1 MTMHLTRTGTATGH
15 VFRIERTRG
24 PRWYVKYRLP
34 DGRQVQRLLGP
45 AWTQSGRPAA
55 GHWTKRLAE
64 AELRR
69 ILTDAL
75 RGVLPGMVR
84 TGVTFEQAAAEWLRY
99 AEHERDVKPST
110 LDDYN
115 NMVRVLNR
123 GLGHLRLE
131 DITVDT
137 LERWRDG
144 YTKERHP
151 ANRTLLK
158 YTIALGGI
166 FKRAMRVH
174 GLPNNPA
181 SLMERPRLRRT
192 NEITV
197 LSAAEVRLLTAAAAS
212 TEDATIFLTAAF
224 TGLRMGELLALHWRD
239 IDFPREAIH
248 VRASFAK
255 DLESTPKSGS
265 ARTVPMVTDVAQA
278 LASYG
283 RREHF
288 TGPGDLVFAGPLG
301 GHLDSNRLRK
311 RYAAALTAAGLPAMR
326 FHELRHTFGTL
337 AIQRASILQV
347 QNWLG
352 HADIKTT
359 QIYLRYRSQAEDAAL
374 LSEVFAIEAA
384 AGVRQHMAGQGRGR
398 SPAGSPG

>member
-1 MTMHLTRTGTATGH
+1 MTMHLTRTGAATGH
-15 VFRIERTRG
+15 VFRVERIRG

-69 ILTDAL
+69 ILTDAQ

-84 TGVTFEQAAAEWLRY
+84 TGVTFEQATAEWLRY
-99 AEHERDVKPST
+99 AEQDRDVKPST
-110 LDDYN
+110 LGDYR

-123 GLGHLRLE
+123 SLGHLRLE

-144 YTKERHP
+144 YVKERSP
-151 ANRTLLK
+151 SNRTLLK
-158 YTIALGGI
+158 YTIALGGV

-192 NEITV
+192 KEITV
-197 LSAAEVRLLTAAAAS
+197 LSAAEVRLLTTAAA
-212 TEDATIFLTAAF
+212 TREDATIFLTAAF
-224 TGLRMGELLALHWRD
+224 TGLRMGELLALRWRD
-239 IDFPREAIH
+239 IDFAREAIH

-278 LASYG
+278 LDNHG
-283 RREHF
+283 KREHF
-288 TGPGDLVFAGPLG
+288 TGPGDLVFTGSLG

-359 QIYLRYRSQAEDAAL
+359 QVYLRYRSQAEDAAL

-384 AGVRQHMAGQGRGR
+384 AGVRQHMAVQGRGKA
-398 SPAGSPG
+398 PAGSPG

>member
-1 MTMHLTRTGTATGH
+1 MTMHLTRSGAATGH
-15 VFRIERTRG
+15 VYRIERTRG

-45 AWTQSGRPAA
+45 AWTQNGRPAA
-55 GHWTKRLAE
+55 GYWTKRLAE

-69 ILTDAL
+69 ILTDAQ
-75 RGVLPGMVR
+75 RGTLPGMVR
-84 TGVTFEQAAAEWLRY
+84 TGVTFAQATAEWLRY

-110 LDDYN
+110 LADYN

-123 GLGHLRLE
+123 SLGHLRLE

-144 YTKERHP
+144 YTKERSP

-192 NEITV
+192 KEITV

-212 TEDATIFLTAAF
+212 AEDATFFLTAAF
-224 TGLRMGELLALHWRD
+224 TGLRMGELLALRWRD

-265 ARTVPMVTDVAQA
+265 ARTVPMVTDVAEA
-278 LASYG
+278 LASI
-283 RREHF
+283 RR
-288 TGPGDLVFAGPLG
+288 
-301 GHLDSNRLRK
+301 
-311 RYAAALTAAGLPAMR
+311 
-326 FHELRHTFGTL
+326 
-337 AIQRASILQV
+337 
-347 QNWLG
+347 
-352 HADIKTT
+352 
-359 QIYLRYRSQAEDAAL
+359 
-374 LSEVFAIEAA
+374 
-384 AGVRQHMAGQGRGR
+384 
-398 SPAGSPG
+398 

>member
-1 MTMHLTRTGTATGH
+1 MTMHLTRTGAATGH
-15 VFRIERTRG
+15 AYRIERTRG

-34 DGRQVQRLLGP
+34 DGRQVQRVLGP

-55 GHWTKRLAE
+55 GYWTKRLAE

-69 ILTDAL
+69 ILTDAQ
-75 RGVLPGMVR
+75 RGVLPGQVR
-84 TGVTFEQAAAEWLRY
+84 TGVTFAQATAEWLRY
-99 AEHERDVKPST
+99 AEVNRDVKPST
-110 LDDYN
+110 LSDYN

-123 GLGHLRLE
+123 SLGHLRLE
-131 DITVDT
+131 DITVET

-144 YTKERHP
+144 YTKERSP
-151 ANRTLLK
+151 SNRTLLK

-192 NEITV
+192 KEITV

-224 TGLRMGELLALHWRD
+224 TGLRMGELLALRWRD
-239 IDFPREAIH
+239 IDFAREAIH

-265 ARTVPMVTDVAQA
+265 ARTVPMVTDVAEA
-278 LASYG
+278 LENYG
-283 RREHF
+283 KRDHF
-288 TGPGDLVFAGPLG
+288 TGLGDLVFAGPLG

-311 RYAAALTAAGLPAMR
+311 RYFAALTAAGLPLMR

-384 AGVRQHMAGQGRGR
+384 AGVRQHMAGRGR
-398 SPAGSPG
+398 DK